1 VVSKTI
7 IISMSIT
14 DKVALQEK
22 LFARR
27 NKQMNKLHEVTEQI
41 RNLTTARDFLK
52 EKYDASEFHKKK
64 EKFPQS
70 AVPPA
75 PEDEEIYKLLTAIQQ
90 LDKYIKELQDVQLK
104 LLKQEE

>member
-1 VVSKTI
+1 
-7 IISMSIT
+7 
-14 DKVALQEK
+14 
-22 LFARR
+22 
-27 NKQMNKLHEVTEQI
+27 MNTLHEISEQI
-41 RNLTTARDFLK
+41 KNLKTVRDFLK

-104 LLKQEE
+104 LLKQEG

>member
-1 VVSKTI
+1 MKT
-7 IISMSIT
+7 
-14 DKVALQEK
+14 
-22 LFARR
+22 
-27 NKQMNKLHEVTEQI
+27 LHEISEMI
-41 RNLTTARDFLK
+41 KNLKTARDFLK

-90 LDKYIKELQDVQLK
+90 LDKYIKELQDEQLT

>member
-1 VVSKTI
+1 
-7 IISMSIT
+7 MST
-14 DKVALQEK
+14 
-22 LFARR
+22 
-27 NKQMNKLHEVTEQI
+27 LHEISEQI
-41 RNLTTARDFLK
+41 KMLKTTRDFLK

-64 EKFPQS
+64 EQFPQS

-90 LDKYIKELQDVQLK
+90 LDKYIKELQDKQLH